1 MQYRQFGKTDMKVS
15 AIGYGTSEIG
25 FRETPQDVVDDLLND
40 ALDAGLNIIDTA
52 ECYRDSEE
60 KIGKAVSHRRSEFYL
75 FTKCGHTSGM
85 EGEDWQPE
93 MLRKQIDRSLQRLQT
108 DYVDLIQL
116 HTCSLELL
124 QKGDVIEV
132 LEEAKAAGKARY
144 IGYSGDNDAA
154 KFAVESGRFD
164 ALQCSVNVMDQANIT
179 NVLPDAAERQIGVIV
194 KRPVANAAWLSEPE
208 EGLYARPYWE
218 RYQVLQYAA
227 LQTASDE
234 AVARALNFTL
244 SQPAVCTAIV
254 GSSSKSRF
262 RQNVENLNRYPA
274 DEALNM
280 EFRRRWQEAAP
291 SDWLSLT

>member
-25 FRETPQDVVDDLLND
+25 FRETEQSVVDDLLND

-60 KIGKAVSHRRSEFYL
+60 KIGKAVSHRRGEFYL

-85 EGEDWQPE
+85 EGEDWEPG

-124 QKGDVIEV
+124 QVGAVIEV
-132 LEEAKAAGKARY
+132 LEEAKAAGKTRY
-144 IGYSGDNDAA
+144 IGYSGDNEAA
-154 KFAVESGRFD
+154 KFAVECGRFD
-164 ALQCSVNVMDQANIT
+164 SLQCSVNIMDQANIQA
-179 NVLPDAAERQIGVIV
+179 VLPVAEQNQIGVIV
-194 KRPVANAAWLSEPE
+194 KRPVANAAWLSEPA

-218 RYQVLQYAA
+218 RFQTLQYPELAVS
-227 LQTASDE
+227 SDE

-254 GSSSKSRF
+254 GSSSKNRF
-262 RQNVENLNRYPA
+262 RQNVDGLTKYPV
-274 DEALNM
+274 DSEINEA
-280 EFRRRWQEAAP
+280 FRRRWQEVAP